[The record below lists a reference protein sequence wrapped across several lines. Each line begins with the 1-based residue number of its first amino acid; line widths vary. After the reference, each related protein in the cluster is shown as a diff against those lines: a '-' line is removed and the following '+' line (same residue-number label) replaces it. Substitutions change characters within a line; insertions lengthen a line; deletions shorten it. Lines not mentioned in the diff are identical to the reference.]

1 MRKLL
6 VATKNEGKAKE
17 IKELV
22 GKFFD
27 DVLTLNFLDKNLN
40 IIEDGKTF
48 EENAYK
54 KAKSVYDLYRMYG
67 FAVLADDSGL
77 EIDALGGEP
86 GVYSSR
92 YAGDGADDDKRIKKV
107 LEKMKDIPF
116 EQRNARFICVLVF
129 IDEDG
134 RVYRTKG
141 VCEGKIGFDKK
152 GINGFGY
159 DPIFIPNGYD
169 LTFAQMPSDIKN
181 KISHRAK
188 AFEKLKIILGDLYE
202 DTCDK

>member
-22 GKFFD
+22 GEFFD
-27 DVLTLNFLDKNLN
+27 DVLTLNFLNKNLN

-92 YAGDGADDDKRIKKV
+92 YAGDDADDDKRIKKV
-107 LEKMKDIPF
+107 LEKMKDVPF
-116 EQRNARFICVLVF
+116 EKRGARFVCVLVF

-141 VCEGKIGFDKK
+141 VCEGKIGFDAK
-152 GINGFGY
+152 GKNGFGY

-169 LTFAQMPSDIKN
+169 LTFSQMPSDIKN

-188 AFEKLKIILGDLYE
+188 AFEKLRIILGEVYE